1 MAQCAGANA
10 AAVSAVAN
18 DSIDEDTIV
27 DNMKYTICGII
38 TSPHFDRKA
47 ILQRSLKVKLP
58 DSPSK
63 KREISQWELEL

>member
-1 MAQCAGANA
+1 MAQCTGANA
-10 AAVSAVAN
+10 AAVVAN
-18 DSIDEDTIV
+18 DSIDEDAIV

-38 TSPHFDRKA
+38 ASPHFDRKA

-63 KREISQWELEL
+63 KSEISQ

>member
-1 MAQCAGANA
+1 MAQCVGANA
-10 AAVSAVAN
+10 AAVSVVAN
-18 DSIDEDTIV
+18 DSTDEDTIV

-38 TSPHFDRKA
+38 ASPHFNRKA

-63 KREISQWELEL
+63 KREKSQ

>member
-10 AAVSAVAN
+10 AAVSVVAN
-18 DSIDEDTIV
+18 DSIDEDKIV

-38 TSPHFDRKA
+38 ASAHFDRKA

>member
-10 AAVSAVAN
+10 AAVSVVAN
-18 DSIDEDTIV
+18 EDTIV

-38 TSPHFDRKA
+38 ASPHFDRKA
-47 ILQRSLKVKLP
+47 ILPRSLKVKLP

-63 KREISQWELEL
+63 KSEISQ